1 MATTTLAEL
10 ADRAQVML
18 NDTAAGTWPQA
29 TVEGWIKEAI
39 RDYSQTFP
47 MNARITVAVSGA
59 SPGHVFDLYTG
70 IIAVTLVEYPD
81 GQDPPVY
88 LKRRS
93 RKHPSFY
100 GTPGYYDVWMTEDQT
115 SEPQLFL
122 SVEPSDGEDIGVEV
136 TKHHTVPAS
145 SGSDLTVPMH
155 HEGILLLYT
164 LWAAFRERLA
174 TEEQD
179 PDTTLSG
186 AVTLLQQLVKGAE
199 QAEAEYRR
207 ALRDA
212 KANVAPGG
220 MTGPWQADKH
230 DPIY

>member
-18 NDTAAGTWPQA
+18 NDAGAGTWPQA
-29 TVEGWIKEAI
+29 TVESWICEAI

-47 MNARITVAVSGA
+47 MNARVTVSVSGA
-59 SPGHVFDLYTG
+59 NPGHVFDLFTG

-81 GQDPPVY
+81 GESPRVY
-88 LKRRS
+88 LKRRD
-93 RKHPSFY
+93 RRNPNFY
-100 GTPGYYDVWMTEDQT
+100 GTPGYYDIWMTEDQT
-115 SEPQLFL
+115 SEPQLYL

-136 TKHHTVPAS
+136 TKHHPVPAS
-145 SGSDLTVPMH
+145 SGTDLTVPMH
-155 HEGILLLYT
+155 HECILLLYT

-179 PDTTLSG
+179 PDTTLAG
-186 AVTLLQQLVKGAE
+186 AVTLLQQLVKGSE
-199 QAEAEYRR
+199 QAEAAYRR
-207 ALRDA
+207 ALAEA
-212 KANVAPGG
+212 KANVSPGG
-220 MTGPWQADKH
+220 PTGPWLADIH